1 MRSLLF
7 DRLAATAALVILGLA
22 AVPAIA
28 QEEKT
33 EPNNTESAASARPR
47 TVIKATKYIEVREAT
62 EVLEL
67 LDVEFALKE
76 DQNLIVLRGEGYAVE
91 TALKVIDALDEAWPN
106 IDLRVFVLA
115 ASKEGEADVPSEL
128 ESAVDQ
134 LKGVFGYSGFQLLDS
149 ITLRVLE
156 GRQARADGGIRLGN
170 DSERTGYHFSFQ
182 KILVVPEDDFIS
194 IRLKGL
200 KFDVD
205 GPVAGSLRAS
215 LMTDVQI
222 REGQKAVIGSSTPT
236 GIGETL
242 ILIVEATAP
251 PDPSWKSD

>member
-1 MRSLLF
+1 M
-7 DRLAATAALVILGLA
+7 T
-22 AVPAIA
+22 
-28 QEEKT
+28 
-33 EPNNTESAASARPR
+33 SARQR

-76 DQNLIVLRGEGYAVE
+76 DQNLIVLRGEDYAVK

-156 GRQARADGGIRLGN
+156 GRQARADGGIRLG
-170 DSERTGYHFSFQ
+170 DDLERTGYRFSFE
-182 KILVVPEDDFIS
+182 KILVVPEDDS
-194 IRLKGL
+194 LNIRLRGL
-200 KFDVD
+200 KFEVD

-222 REGQKAVIGSSTPT
+222 REGQKAVIGSSTPQ
-236 GIGETL
+236 GVGETL

-251 PDPSWKSD
+251 PDPSWKSE